1 MSLRFD
7 DQIAIVTG
15 GGAGLGRAH
24 ALGLAAR
31 GAHVVI
37 ADPGGADATLAEIRE
52 NGGSGEAFAI
62 DISNESDV
70 RGMVDALMAQ
80 HGRIDIVVN
89 NAGILRDKSFAKMPF
104 DDFRKVLDVHLTG
117 SALVTHAVWPHMRAA
132 GYGRIVFTTSASG
145 LYGNF
150 GQSNYAAAKAGML
163 GLMNTLHLE
172 GARDDIRVNMLAPT
186 ATTAMTEDLLPAD
199 AADLLA
205 PETITPGL
213 LWLVSRDGP
222 SRTILCAG
230 GGCFA
235 TTQITETTGICLTG
249 ADLTPEAIAA
259 RADDL
264 TDPAGASVLTQAFD
278 QTKRFAH
285 CAAQAQGRDLDWS

>member
-1 MSLRFD
+1 MTLRFD
-7 DQIAIVTG
+7 DQTAIVTG
-15 GGAGLGRAH
+15 GAAGLGRAH

-37 ADPGGADATLAEIRE
+37 ADPGGAAETVAQILAQ
-52 NGGSGEAFAI
+52 GGSATAHEV
-62 DISNESDV
+62 DVSDETAV
-70 RGMVDALMAQ
+70 RGMVDAVIKQ
-80 HGRIDIVVN
+80 TGRIDIVVN
-89 NAGILRDKSFAKMPF
+89 NAGILRDRSFAKMPF
-104 DDFRKVLDVHLTG
+104 DAFRKVLDVHLTG
-117 SALVTHAVWPHMRAA
+117 SALVTHAAWPHMRAA
-132 GYGRIVFTTSASG
+132 GYGRVVFTTSASG

-186 ATTAMTEDLLPAD
+186 ATTAMTADLLPED
-199 AADLLA
+199 AAGLLA

-213 LWLVSRDGP
+213 LWLVSRDAP

-235 TTQITETTGICLTG
+235 ATHIAETPGICLSG
-249 ADLTPEAIAA
+249 DDLTPEAVAA
-259 RADDL
+259 NADRI
-264 TDPAGASVLTQAFD
+264 TDPAGADVLTQAFD
-278 QTKRFAH
+278 QTKRFARR
-285 CAAQAQGRDLDWS
+285 AAHARGRDLDWS